1 MIAVTGATGEIG
13 SRTATRLSERGVAQ
27 RLLVRDPGRAS
38 KLQDAEVF
46 RIGSYSDES
55 AMNRALEGVKT
66 LFLVSARDKMGVIIH
81 SSENHLPIPEYDRVQ
96 EHKTAVTAAMT
107 AGVERVVYLSFVGAS
122 ANSTFVLSNDHFL
135 TEEFI
140 RSTSLD
146 FTFLRQN
153 LYMDNV
159 PQHIARSDVIR
170 APAGEGRVSWVSRD
184 DVAGVAAVVLTE
196 TGHEGRTYDVT
207 GPEALTM
214 QETAEHL
221 SVATGRRISY
231 ESQTAEEARLTRAAS
246 RMEELEERRRVL
258 TGNGLTDY
266 EVEVWI
272 SHYLQ
277 IATGEVS
284 MVSDTVRQLC
294 GRPAESLSQY
304 LKRHPETYRQA

>member
-1 MIAVTGATGEIG
+1 MIAITGATGEIG
-13 SRTATRLSERGVAQ
+13 GRTASRLAERGIAQ
-27 RLLVRDPGRAS
+27 RLLVRDPGRAPRF
-38 KLQDAEVF
+38 QDAEVF
-46 RIGSYSDES
+46 PIASYSDEP

-81 SSENHLPIPEYDRVQ
+81 SFENHLPVPEYDRMQ
-96 EHKTAVTAAMT
+96 EHKTAVRAAMT
-107 AGVERVVYLSFVGAS
+107 AGVERIVYLSFVGAS
-122 ANSTFVLSNDHFL
+122 ANSIFVLSNDHFL

-140 RSTSLD
+140 RSTGLD

-159 PQHIARSDVIR
+159 PQHIARSDIIR

-196 TGHEGRTYDVT
+196 TGHEGRTYFVT

-221 SVATGRRISY
+221 SVATGRRITY
-231 ESQTAEEARLTRAAS
+231 KSQTADEARLTRKTS

-258 TGNGLTDY
+258 TGNGLTEY

-284 MVSDTVRQLC
+284 MVSDTVPQLC
-294 GRPAESLSQY
+294 GHPAESLAQY
-304 LKRHPETYRQA
+304 LKRHPETY